1 MVFSKNKKIQISIIL
16 KNRSYVLFIKSSSV
30 KYVPKLCKN
39 ITQVNPLIIIY
50 MHVRFM
56 QLLKLYLAKMK
67 YRI

>member
-1 MVFSKNKKIQISIIL
+1 MVFSKNKNNQISNVL
-16 KNRSYVLFIKSSSV
+16 KNRSYVLFIKSSSE
-30 KYVPKLCKN
+30 KYVPTLCKN